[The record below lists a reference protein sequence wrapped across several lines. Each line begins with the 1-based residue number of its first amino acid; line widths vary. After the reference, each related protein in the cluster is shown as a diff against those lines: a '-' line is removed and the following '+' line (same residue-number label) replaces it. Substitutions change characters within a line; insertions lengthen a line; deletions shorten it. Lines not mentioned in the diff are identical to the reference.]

1 MSRSWTCHS
10 TLVAILRYLDRQMS
24 TGKRVSLILATVA
37 VLAGCEGRTAMRILR
52 DGGAV
57 KAAVTNDAGTVTTA
71 AAQCPEGSSP
81 RVVVSGSP
89 IKLDLLFMIDD
100 SPSMQEEQSN
110 LARNFPQLIE
120 ELRKMPA
127 GFPDLHL
134 GVVSSDMGA
143 GAANLG
149 SSCGNSLG
157 DRGVLQVRGGC
168 GLDASKGRFLISQS
182 GGTDNNFQGD
192 IADVF
197 ACMANLGTNG
207 CGFEHQLQSV
217 RMALSGFVT
226 DNAGFLRSDAHL
238 AVVYITDEDDC
249 SAPADTTMF
258 ETPVSG
264 QDGSLRC
271 SLAGHVC
278 NGKAVP
284 ASVFSTPLA
293 NCSAAPDGG
302 GKLIPVKTFIDE
314 MKQLHT
320 QSVSVSV
327 IGGWPSDPASASYA
341 LGYDLTSSYPEWL
354 TSLPICESANGK
366 AVVEL
371 RMKQFVDAFGAAGK
385 IMSICQDD
393 FSDAMA
399 QIGALINTTVE
410 CQ

>member
-1 MSRSWTCHS
+1 
-10 TLVAILRYLDRQMS
+10 
-24 TGKRVSLILATVA
+24 
-37 VLAGCEGRTAMRILR
+37 MRIYR
-52 DGGAV
+52 DGGVV
-57 KAAVTNDAGTVTTA
+57 KPGATTDAGTVTPVA
-71 AAQCPEGSSP
+71 PCPEGTSP
-81 RVVVSGSP
+81 RVVASASP

-100 SPSMQEEQSN
+100 SRSMQEEQAN
-110 LARNFPQLIE
+110 LARNFPRLIE
-120 ELRKMPA
+120 ELKKMPA

-143 GAANLG
+143 GAANVGGSCG
-149 SSCGNSLG
+149 SSVG
-157 DRGVLQVRGGC
+157 DRGVLQVRAGC
-168 GLDASKGRFLISQS
+168 GLDASKARYLISQN

-207 CGFEHQLQSV
+207 CGFEHQLQSA

-249 SAPADTTMF
+249 SAPANTTLF
-258 ETPVSG
+258 ETQTTG
-264 QDGSLRC
+264 QDGSLLC

-278 NGKAVP
+278 SGKAVP

-327 IGGWPSDPASASYA
+327 IGGWPSDPANASYA
-341 LGYDLTSSYPEWL
+341 LGYDSTSTYPEL
-354 TSLPICESANGK
+354 LASLPICESANGK

-371 RMKQFVDAFGAAGK
+371 RMKQFVDAFGSAGK
-385 IMSICQDD
+385 ILSICQDD

-399 QIGALINTTVE
+399 QIGALISTTVE